1 MMDLNFCSAHT
12 GPSAGWVIHCNRR
25 VNNQQTV
32 IRKTNHPL
40 SRRRGTRRAWRVE
53 PNVVTLSCEKQ
64 GERQTDNE
72 QEGERHRHR
81 VTCLKFCREPVA
93 TVTGKVTCSC
103 GWCYH
108 GNPPSAA
115 KWCWNGD
122 RGEEAAPKK
131 RKKKM
136 YIYVLD
142 GRLRG
147 RGTSG
152 DRQMMNVGEWQQ
164 PRFALSQRV
173 HLFSPHSLCNKRW
186 TGPRGP
192 GSSCLF
198 CCAECLITVS
208 SRREMLRRATLSR
221 QGLGRG
227 HLLVRPWAE
236 TSCLY
241 QRRQPQTSRCGS

>member
-1 MMDLNFCSAHT
+1 MTDLNFCSAHT
-12 GPSAGWVIHCNRR
+12 GPSTGWVIHCNRR

-40 SRRRGTRRAWRVE
+40 SRRWGTRRARRVE

-72 QEGERHRHR
+72 QEGERRRHR

-122 RGEEAAPKK
+122 CGEEAAAPKK
-131 RKKKM
+131 KKKM
-136 YIYVLD
+136 YVYVLD

-152 DRQMMNVGEWQQ
+152 DHQMMNVGERQR
-164 PRFALSQRV
+164 PHFALSLSPP
-173 HLFSPHSLCNKRW
+173 HLLCNERR
-186 TGPRGP
+186 TCSRGP

-208 SRREMLRRATLSR
+208 SRREMLWMATLSR
-221 QGLGRG
+221 RGLRRGRPPA
-227 HLLVRPWAE
+227 RPWAE

-241 QRRQPQTSRCGS
+241 QRRQPQTSCRES